1 MNIVISY
8 QDIKKEYTFTQHDIF
23 SSYCDF
29 KHFISN
35 HFGTDIDNLVI
46 LRNSSHIIININKL
60 YIVRDMNLKES
71 DVILINSITE
81 KATPRDYIG
90 DMTICLSHS
99 GVPVDILIPKTLRIC
114 DLYKMI
120 DKETTFC
127 SNYALFYDNEYI
139 SRFSL
144 VIIRDMCPKN
154 KRVIELKGRFIEDEK
169 Y

>member
-8 QDIKKEYTFTQHDIF
+8 QDIKKEYTFTQYDFF

-29 KHFISN
+29 KHFILD

-46 LRNSSHIIININKL
+46 LRNSSHIITNINKL

-71 DVILINSITE
+71 DVILINFIAE
-81 KATPRDYIG
+81 KATPQDYIG

-99 GVPVDILIPKTLRIC
+99 DVPVNILIPKTLRIC

-144 VIIRDMCPKN
+144 EIVRDMYQKN
-154 KRVIELKGRFIEDEK
+154 KGVIELRGRFIEDNK
-169 Y
+169 